1 MNVNEF
7 ITKFAEEIEIE
18 NASDLTPDT
27 QFRDLE
33 EWSSLSVMVFI
44 AFADENFGKEIG
56 DKQIADCKTIQD
68 LYKLVTA

>member
-1 MNVNEF
+1 MNINEF